1 MNCIKCYREIPEGS
15 RFCPHCGAQQPD
27 ASGAETTN
35 AQPDPQADMNNTNT
49 QPDTQADTN
58 TNTQDEG
65 HPYVQPD
72 TRNYYQTP
80 PVYQSSYEPKKE
92 INWVPYL
99 VLSIISLVCCCPP
112 FGIVGIVYAA
122 KINNAMNTGDYTE
135 AERCAR
141 LAKIWI
147 IVAFVVGFFAQL
159 IFGVLTYFGIMGS
172 YYYYY

>member
-27 ASGAETTN
+27 APGAETTN

-49 QPDTQADTN
+49 QGEEHT
-58 TNTQDEG
+58 
-65 HPYVQPD
+65 YVQPD

>member
-27 ASGAETTN
+27 APGAETTN
-35 AQPDPQADMNNTNT
+35 AQPDPQADMNNINT

-99 VLSIISLVCCCPP
+99 VLAIISLVCCCPP
-112 FGIVGIVYAA
+112 FAIVAIVYAA
-122 KINNAMNTGDYTE
+122 KINNAMSAGDYAE

-141 LAKIWI
+141 LARIWI
-147 IVAFVVGFFAQL
+147 IVAFVVGFFVQL
-159 IFGVLTYFGIMGS
+159 IFGLLMYSGFMGS

>member
-27 ASGAETTN
+27 APGAETTN

-49 QPDTQADTN
+49 
-58 TNTQDEG
+58 
-65 HPYVQPD
+65 QPD

-122 KINNAMNTGDYTE
+122 KINNAMNTGGYTE
-135 AERCAR
+135 AEKCAR